1 MKTLRFDIHLR
12 RMEVLP
18 RILLLIT
25 RLGGTVQAVRAADGR
40 VDLTIETPDEI
51 AHRFGPQIG
60 RIVEVTEIHPLDV
73 AAGAPAGDA

>member
-18 RILLLIT
+18 RILLLIA

-40 VDLTIETPDEI
+40 VDLTIETPDEV
-51 AHRFGPQIG
+51 AHRFGPQID
-60 RIVEVTEIHPLDV
+60 RIVEVTEVHPLDV
-73 AAGAPAGDA
+73 TAEAPAGDA